1 MLDIVGKRA
10 WFFLISGL
18 ILLPGIIALIIP
30 PALTPGIE
38 FTSGTVLDINFT
50 EAVSEE
56 DIRAQLNDLD
66 HTEALIQKTGSRSA
80 FIRTDLLEEAVLDTD
95 GTVLKKSERSLIE
108 EALSENVSAIES
120 TRIDSVSPIVARE
133 TVRNAII
140 VVFLAAV
147 GILVYVTWAFRRVPN
162 PFRYGV
168 AAIIALVHD
177 MLLILGIFS
186 ILGKVINME
195 VNSMFI
201 VGLLTVLGY
210 SVNDTIVVF
219 DRIRE
224 NVARN
229 IDRPL
234 PGIVNTS
241 IMETIGRSLN
251 TSATTLFVLLA
262 LLLFGGPTIRGLLL
276 VLTIGV
282 VVGTYSSIGIASQ
295 FLVIWDRGEIRPFL
309 SKFIPFVKRA
319 PAGGG

>member
-1 MLDIVGKRA
+1 MDIVGKRA

-18 ILLPGIIALIIP
+18 LLLPGIIALIIP
-30 PALTPGIE
+30 PALKPGIE
-38 FTSGTVLDINFT
+38 FTSGTVLDITFI
-50 EAVSEE
+50 EEISEK
-56 DIRAQLNDLD
+56 DIRTQLNDLG

-80 FIRTDLLEEAVLDTD
+80 FIRTDLLKEAVLD
-95 GTVLKKSERSLIE
+95 GVGAVLEPSERSLIE
-108 EALSENVSAIES
+108 EALTENVSAIEA

-147 GILVYVTWAFRRVPN
+147 GILFYVTWAFRRVPN

-168 AAIIALVHD
+168 AAIVALLHD
-177 MLLILGIFS
+177 ILLILGIFS
-186 ILGKVINME
+186 ILGKVINVE

-241 IMETIGRSLN
+241 IMETLGRSLN

-276 VLTIGV
+276 VLSIGV
-282 VVGTYSSIGIASQ
+282 VAGTYSSIGIASQ
-295 FLVIWDRGEIRPFL
+295 FLVIWDRGELRPFF